1 MRLNTKHT
9 FAALLFSSV
18 IAAQITPVSGHA
30 QATSKSNETAN
41 PELRVAQQAISRAS
55 FLIGEWEGDGWIQ
68 MGPGARTTFRQTE
81 NITSAANRTA
91 IVIRG
96 EGSARDSASGQ
107 WQVVFQ
113 AAALLTYDAAT
124 TRYSMLS
131 AGGSGRALTTE
142 PEIRDNGLTW
152 GFETPG
158 ARIRYVINITQDGR
172 FVETGEMSPDG
183 GATWRQFFFM
193 DLRKK

>member
-1 MRLNTKHT
+1 M
-9 FAALLFSSV
+9 
-18 IAAQITPVSGHA
+18 
-30 QATSKSNETAN
+30 
-41 PELRVAQQAISRAS
+41 SRAA
-55 FLIGEWEGDGWIQ
+55 FLIGEWQGDGWIQ

-81 NITSAANRTA
+81 NITAAANRTA
-91 IVIRG
+91 IMIRG

-113 AAALLTYDAAT
+113 AAAILTYDAASR
-124 TRYSMLS
+124 RYSMLS

-152 GFETPG
+152 GFDAPG
-158 ARIRYVINITQDGR
+158 ARIRYVITHTPDGR

-193 DLRKK
+193 ELRKQ